1 MDKKKWS
8 LKDEEVPLDDGI
20 DDSCEVEDDDEDE
33 EDEEEEEDE
42 EDEDDDDPKIPK
54 KTEIFEGQVVQVEKL
69 VKEEEELRSQHAS
82 V

>member
-1 MDKKKWS
+1 MPHEDS
-8 LKDEEVPLDDGI
+8 YGGEV
-20 DDSCEVEDDDEDE
+20 DDDDDDDDMEDNE
-33 EDEEEEEDE
+33 EDEEEEE